1 MLPVSSS
8 AIRSSFINATR
19 SEAAKLTPPRNL
31 ATLDWDGLDVLGWR
45 DEKMPLRGYLVAPT
59 DRGLTGILLRAPEGG
74 ARKNRSVL
82 CELCRDVYSKE
93 DVLLWVARRAGQS
106 GRDGNSVGTLI
117 CADFVCSSNVRR
129 RLPRA
134 RSTRTPP
141 SSCAAR
147 SPDSRTGPRSSWTA
161 CGGSSPVG
169 GPGPGAG
176 PPTWSAGPAWSRRRD
191 TGVRPSRRRHGAS
204 TPPGRYACWA
214 NLEQ

>member
-19 SEAAKLTPPRNL
+19 SETAKLTPPKNL
-31 ATLDWDGLDVLGWR
+31 DTLDWDALDVLGWR
-45 DEKMPLRGYLVAPT
+45 DEKMPLRGYLVLPT

-106 GRDGNSVGTLI
+106 GRNGNSVGTLI

-129 RLPRA
+129 QPPASEIHPDPAVVVRRQVAGLQDRA
-134 RSTRTPP
+134 AQFLDR
-141 SSCAAR
+141 
-147 SPDSRTGPRSSWTA
+147 
-161 CGGSSPVG
+161 
-169 GPGPGAG
+169 
-176 PPTWSAGPAWSRRRD
+176 
-191 TGVRPSRRRHGAS
+191 VRQR
-204 TPPGRYACWA
+204 
-214 NLEQ
+214 

>member
-45 DEKMPLRGYLVAPT
+45 DEKMPLRGYLVLPT
-59 DRGLTGILLRAPEGG
+59 DRGLAGILLRAPEGG

-129 RLPRA
+129 QPPASEIHPDPAVVVRRQIAGLQD
-134 RSTRTPP
+134 RT
-141 SSCAAR
+141 AQFLDR
-147 SPDSRTGPRSSWTA
+147 
-161 CGGSSPVG
+161 V
-169 GPGPGAG
+169 
-176 PPTWSAGPAWSRRRD
+176 RR
-191 TGVRPSRRRHGAS
+191 
-204 TPPGRYACWA
+204 
-214 NLEQ
+214 Q